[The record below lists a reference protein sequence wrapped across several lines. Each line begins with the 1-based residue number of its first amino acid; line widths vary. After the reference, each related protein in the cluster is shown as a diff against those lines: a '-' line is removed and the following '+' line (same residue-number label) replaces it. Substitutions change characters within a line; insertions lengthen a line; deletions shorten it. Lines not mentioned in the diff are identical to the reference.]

1 MTDDSL
7 RIQVEPRS
15 PVRRKPSR
23 RPWLTWGGLVVALVA
38 LGAFA
43 LLRPRGFEAPPA
55 APQVVAQ
62 SAVVAPPAAVE
73 PALRE
78 QVVDDDGRL
87 LWASPTAGPPIAL
100 GYVPAGT
107 QVLVHLR
114 PAALAA
120 HPEGAK
126 ALAAL
131 GPWGDNA
138 KGEAERLLGL
148 PLADVEELMLSVTTA
163 TDDSLLFSLRAR
175 LVAGAP
181 RPAQSESVGRSVRF
195 VATSRSGDA
204 DAIAATVLVVCS
216 QQLAAELREAS
227 TAPPLAADLER
238 LVAASDADRLATVIF
253 APRFLQASGGKL
265 VTGAVEPLRAAL
277 RWLTEDRAAAVALSM
292 HWDDDFFTELRTAPV
307 RSAPAQPTSV
317 RLKSQILAAPAAVE
331 EFVAAAPWHSHG
343 RRVLMRL
350 PAMLRAA
357 SRFARNGVEQNQAV
371 VRCYLPAPAGH
382 NLLLAAELA
391 LTLPRN
397 EGARAATSE
406 APLDSRPETIDGKL
420 RQTVTLSFPKDTLSQ
435 AIELLAAEIETP
447 IEILGSDLFL
457 EGITKNQSFAI
468 DQRNRPAGDV
478 LVEILRLANPDRTAT
493 GPADPRQKLVYV
505 ILSAADGRA
514 GRIVITTRAAAAK
527 RGEALPPVFRD
538 E

>member
-1 MTDDSL
+1 M
-7 RIQVEPRS
+7 
-15 PVRRKPSR
+15 
-23 RPWLTWGGLVVALVA
+23 
-38 LGAFA
+38 
-43 LLRPRGFEAPPA
+43 
-55 APQVVAQ
+55 
-62 SAVVAPPAAVE
+62 
-73 PALRE
+73 
-78 QVVDDDGRL
+78 
-87 LWASPTAGPPIAL
+87 
-100 GYVPAGT
+100 
-107 QVLVHLR
+107 
-114 PAALAA
+114 
-120 HPEGAK
+120 
-126 ALAAL
+126 
-131 GPWGDNA
+131 
-138 KGEAERLLGL
+138 
-148 PLADVEELMLSVTTA
+148 
-163 TDDSLLFSLRAR
+163 
-175 LVAGAP
+175 
-181 RPAQSESVGRSVRF
+181 
-195 VATSRSGDA
+195 
-204 DAIAATVLVVCS
+204 
-216 QQLAAELREAS
+216 
-227 TAPPLAADLER
+227 
-238 LVAASDADRLATVIF
+238 IF

-265 VTGAVEPLRAAL
+265 VTGAAEPLRAAL

-505 ILSAADGRA
+505 ILSAADDRA